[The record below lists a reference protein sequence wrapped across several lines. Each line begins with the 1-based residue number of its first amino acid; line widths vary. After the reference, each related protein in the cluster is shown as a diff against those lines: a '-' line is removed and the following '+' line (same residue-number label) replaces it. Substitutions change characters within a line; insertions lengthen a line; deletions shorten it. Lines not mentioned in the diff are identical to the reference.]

1 MRVISAGRR
10 CAPLTGNGQR
20 RPSIAWAEDRV
31 SAAVLLVPV
40 QPDAEWWALL
50 AGSPRCLLRQP
61 ETDQRRLGGR
71 DRTSGA
77 VIGLGVAVADL
88 ARAFAGAGW
97 TYQSSA

>member
-1 MRVISAGRR
+1 M
-10 CAPLTGNGQR
+10 
-20 RPSIAWAEDRV
+20 

-50 AGSPRCLLRQP
+50 AGSSLCLLRQP
-61 ETDQRRLGGR
+61 DTDQRQLGGH

-77 VIGLGVAVADL
+77 VIGLGVSAAGL
-88 ARAFAGAGW
+88 EHAFAGAGW

>member
-1 MRVISAGRR
+1 M
-10 CAPLTGNGQR
+10 APKAADLHDWITACVQ
-20 RPSIAWAEDRV
+20 AWAEGRV

-40 QPDAEWWALL
+40 QPDADWWALL
-50 AGSPRCLLRQP
+50 AGSPLCLLRQP

-77 VIGLGVAVADL
+77 VIGLGVPAADL
-88 ARAFAGAGW
+88 EHAFAGAGW